1 MLLVETL
8 FRLLIV
14 VGSGFVAGKGML
26 HYHYSTD
33 KALLASAIVSSLIGS
48 VWTVLHGRKN
58 KPR

>member
-14 VGSGFVAGKGML
+14 VGSGFVAGKGL
-26 HYHYSTD
+26 LYFHYSTD
-33 KALLASAIVSSLIGS
+33 KALIASAIISSVATSIWAILTRRRI
-48 VWTVLHGRKN
+48 